1 MKIANGVVHLGSRH
15 SLVEQDESRES
26 LQIWGRGRRLNAAAQ
41 VLEQKRQDSVAIS
54 RQAVSL
60 MRQKL
65 RQAENLERR
74 DQPVSLLSDEDKQKI
89 TLLEMLLSQL
99 TGKKIRF
106 AVPAAWNGS
115 GAGQSAGWGLSY
127 ESVQSHYE
135 AETTSFQSHGIV
147 KTADGKEIAFS
158 LDMTMSREF
167 YSRQSVQIQ
176 AGVAGAAVD
185 PLVINYAGS
194 SAGLTEAKIRFD
206 LDADGSLDTI
216 SFVRPGS
223 GFLALD
229 RNGDGVINDGREL
242 FGPQSG
248 DGFADLA
255 LYDVDGNLWIDEN
268 DPIFSQLQIWT
279 KDAAGNDQLLALGV
293 AGVGAVYLGHVS
305 TEFALKDKTNQH
317 NGQVRSTG
325 VFLRENGTAGT
336 IQHVDLVV

>member
-1 MKIANGVVHLGSRH
+1 MKIANSAVCLSGRH
-15 SLVEQDESRES
+15 SLVEKDESRES
-26 LQIWGRGRRLNAAAQ
+26 IQIWGRGRRLNGAAQ
-41 VLEQKRQDSVAIS
+41 ILEQKRQDSVAVS

-65 RQAENLERR
+65 RQTENLAGRE
-74 DQPVSLLSDEDKQKI
+74 QVSLLSDEDKQKI
-89 TLLEMLLSQL
+89 SLLEMLLSEL

-106 AVPAAWNGS
+106 AVPAWNMS
-115 GAGQSAGWGLSY
+115 GGNAQSAGTGWGLSY

-147 KTADGKEIAFS
+147 KTADGKEISFS
-158 LDMTMSREF
+158 LNMTMSREF

-176 AGVAGAAVD
+176 AGAGAAVD
-185 PLVINYAGS
+185 PLVINYDGP
-194 SAGLTEAKIRFD
+194 SAGLTETKIQFD
-206 LDADGSLDTI
+206 LDADGVLDNI

-229 RNGDGVINDGREL
+229 QNGDGVINDGREL

-255 LYDVDGNLWIDEN
+255 LYDVDGNQWIDEN

-279 KDAAGNDQLLALGV
+279 RDSAGNDQLLALGV
-293 AGVGAVYLGHVS
+293 AGVGAIYLGHIS
-305 TEFALKDKTNQH
+305 TEFALKDSSNNH

-336 IQHVDLVV
+336 VQHVDLVV